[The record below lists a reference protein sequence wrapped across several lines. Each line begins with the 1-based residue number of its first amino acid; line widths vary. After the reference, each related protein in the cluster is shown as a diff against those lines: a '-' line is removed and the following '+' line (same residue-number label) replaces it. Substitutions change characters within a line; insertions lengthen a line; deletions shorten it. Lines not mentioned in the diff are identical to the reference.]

1 MLRVLQIVD
10 VLLVTLAVT
19 PALAHALELPGK
31 MRLGKSAYV
40 AIQPIYYPGFT
51 IAGGLG
57 EAGGILLTFVLLF
70 LTPAGTTA
78 FWLTLAALL
87 CLAAMHGAYWVLTHP
102 VNKFWLEGEKL
113 HRAGAGFFAF
123 DPLAGSRV
131 QIRADDWT
139 TLRDRWEYSHVV
151 RAGLAS
157 VGLTCLVTAI
167 AL

>member
-1 MLRVLQIVD
+1 MLRVLQIVA

-40 AIQPIYYPGFT
+40 AMQPIYYPGFT
-51 IAGGLG
+51 IAGGIG

-70 LTPAGTTA
+70 LTPAGTV

-87 CLAAMHGAYWVLTHP
+87 SLVAMHGTYWLLTHP

-131 QIRADDWT
+131 QIRGDDWT
-139 TLRDRWEYSHVV
+139 SLRDRWEYSHVV

-157 VGLTCLVTAI
+157 IGLICLVTAI
-167 AL
+167 AV

>member
-1 MLRVLQIVD
+1 
-10 VLLVTLAVT
+10 
-19 PALAHALELPGK
+19 
-31 MRLGKSAYV
+31 
-40 AIQPIYYPGFT
+40 
-51 IAGGLG
+51 
-57 EAGGILLTFVLLF
+57 
-70 LTPAGTTA
+70 
-78 FWLTLAALL
+78 
-87 CLAAMHGAYWVLTHP
+87 

-157 VGLTCLVTAI
+157 VGLICLVTAI